1 MTGLGERTHAP
12 VVRVGDRRR
21 EPVTEHGERAVR
33 GLVIDG
39 PGRMRLADEVDP
51 AVEDGRFRVDTVV
64 SGVSIGTEMTWFRG
78 TNPALHASWDAELGL
93 FRSGTPATRW
103 PVRRFGYM
111 QVGRVTASRFGPL
124 TEGMLVAMTYGHRTG
139 HTAVGLAERAV
150 PLPDDLDP
158 RLGVLVAHMGPI
170 CANGLLHAAHDAAG
184 AATRDLGDGV
194 RGREVVVVGAGLV
207 GLLTGL
213 FARAS
218 GASEV
223 LVVDPSAQR
232 LAAASRLGLVPIEQ
246 PVEDSVEGADEAS
259 LAVAEQV
266 KHRYRHGPAD
276 RGASVVFQCRGRVA
290 ALATALRCARP
301 QGVVVDL
308 AFYDGGADGLFLGQE
323 FHHNG
328 LALRCAQIGR
338 VPRGLG
344 ATWDRERLSRETI
357 ELLLEHGDLVGS
369 HLLTDDLPF
378 DRAPWLFTEIA
389 ERRWQPLGTVLHC
402 GG

>member
-1 MTGLGERTHAP
+1 MTTLHERTQRLAIDLRERT
-12 VVRVGDRRR
+12 VR
-21 EPVTEHGERAVR
+21 A
-33 GLVIDG
+33 LVIDG
-39 PGRMRLADEVDP
+39 PGRMRVADDGDP
-51 AVEDGRFRVDTVV
+51 AVEDGCFRVDTVV

-78 TNPALHASWDAELGL
+78 TNPVLHTRWDAELGL
-93 FRSGTPATRW
+93 FRRGTPAAHW
-103 PVRRFGYM
+103 PLRRFGYM
-111 QVGRVTASRFGPL
+111 QVGRVTASRFTPL
-124 TEGMLVAMTYGHRTG
+124 TEGELVAMTYGHRTG

-158 RLGVLVAHMGPI
+158 RLGVLVAHLGPI
-170 CANGLLHAAHDAAG
+170 CANGLLHAAHDTVG

-194 RGREVVVVGAGLV
+194 RGREVVVIGAGLV

-213 FARAS
+213 FARAH
-218 GASEV
+218 GAAEV
-223 LVVDPSAQR
+223 LVVDASEQR
-232 LAAASRLGLVPIEQ
+232 LAAASRLGLVPVEQ
-246 PVEDSVEGADEAS
+246 SCLDNVEEAS

-266 KHRYRHGPAD
+266 KQRYRHGPAD

-308 AFYDGGADGLFLGQE
+308 AFYDGGADGLYLGQE

-357 ELLLEHGDLVGS
+357 ELLREHGDQIGR

-389 ERRWQPLGTVLHC
+389 QHRWQPLGTVLHP
-402 GG
+402 